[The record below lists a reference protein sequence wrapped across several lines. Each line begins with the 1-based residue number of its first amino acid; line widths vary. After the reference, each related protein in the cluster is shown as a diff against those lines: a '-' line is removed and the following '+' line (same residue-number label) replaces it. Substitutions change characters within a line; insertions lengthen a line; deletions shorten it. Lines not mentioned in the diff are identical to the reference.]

1 LMYHFHLIVVHSS
14 SSAINCAYHYC
25 LTGLHMGAD
34 LNVLRKNFVSLIQQ
48 MVRGSLVYRV

>member
-1 LMYHFHLIVVHSS
+1 MYHFHLIVVHSS

-25 LTGLHMGAD
+25 LTGLHLGAD

-48 MVRGSLVYRV
+48 MVRSSLVYRV